1 MKTRYK
7 YIHFDDVQDCGWY
20 CYNNRNDD
28 SLGCVTFYPIWK
40 QWVIDFRPDMVFN
53 NQCLRDIADFLDQL
67 NKKPTRHKAKGKGE
81 K

>member
-67 NKKPTRHKAKGKGE
+67 NKKPTKHKAKGKGE
-81 K
+81 